1 MKIKGTS
8 YFQDPG
14 KATIFL
20 EDWATQIQKLN
31 SSWYETMIIH
41 TFLGKTR
48 VWAYN
53 TERKDQEAI
62 VIFPGFRTS
71 SLFWDF
77 DNNLVS
83 LKKKYRLYLIE
94 TNGQPNLSEGN
105 SPDIKTLDYGIWAT
119 EVFNQLSIKKATI
132 IGASFGAIICL
143 KLCLVS
149 PGMVSRIFLMNPA
162 GIGPSPFSATNIY
175 YNILSKVLKTRNSVK
190 KVINKTILNPP
201 HHILSAPYMQLL
213 NEYILF
219 TIKNFNNQADYPRPL
234 KAHELDQIKSEIF
247 LLLGGSDRLFSYKK
261 IITIANEHISTI
273 MDIKILDDTGHGIEM
288 SKEAIRYIEQV
299 LEESSVITTPS

>member
-8 YFQDPG
+8 YFQDPE

-53 TERKDQEAI
+53 TERKDKEAI
-62 VIFPGFRTS
+62 VMFPGFRTS

-105 SPDIKTLDYGIWAT
+105 SPDIKMPDYGIWAT
-119 EVFNQLSIKKATI
+119 EVLNQLSIRKATI
-132 IGASFGAIICL
+132 IGASFGAIVCM

-149 PGMVSRIFLMNPA
+149 PAMVNRAFLMNPA
-162 GIGPSPFSATNIY
+162 GIGTLSLSAVNLY
-175 YNILSKVLKTRNSVK
+175 YNFSPIVMKTGGSVQK
-190 KVINKTILNPP
+190 FIDKIALHPP
-201 HHILSAPYMQLL
+201 HHSLSTPYMRLL

-219 TIKNFNNQADYPRPL
+219 TAKNFNNRADYPQPL
-234 KAHELDQIKSEIF
+234 KWHELNQIKPGVF
-247 LLLGGSDRLFSYKK
+247 LILGGSDRLFSSKK
-261 IITIANEHISTI
+261 VIAIANEHIRTI
-273 MDIKILDDTGHGIEM
+273 IDIKILDDIGHGIEM
-288 SKEAIRYIEQV
+288 SKEAIKYIEQV
-299 LEESSVITTPS
+299 LEESTVITAYE